1 MFGELPLGR
10 VATESAW
17 RLNTVPHREDAPM
30 KKVVIRF
37 GKSFD
42 LRQAINLPRLI
53 ALLPLDVQVALDF
66 SDVQFSRESAWA
78 ALIPAIASLRGRVFS
93 VRGLERAELEPLAV
107 AA

>member
-1 MFGELPLGR
+1 
-10 VATESAW
+10 
-17 RLNTVPHREDAPM
+17 M

-53 ALLPLDVQVALDF
+53 SLMPRDVKVALDF
-66 SDVQFSRESAWA
+66 TQVQFTRESAWA
-78 ALIPAIASLRGRVFS
+78 ALIPALASLHGRILS
-93 VRGLERAELEPLAV
+93 VKGLDRAELEPFAV

>member
-1 MFGELPLGR
+1 
-10 VATESAW
+10 
-17 RLNTVPHREDAPM
+17 M

-53 ALLPLDVQVALDF
+53 GLLPKDVKVALDF
-66 SDVQFSRESAWA
+66 SDVQFSREAAWA
-78 ALIPAIASLRGRVFS
+78 ALIPAIASLKGRILS
-93 VRGLERAELEPLAV
+93 VKGLDRAELEPLPV